1 MAKNILDFKEM
12 KGEEKISMITSY
24 DFPSAVLAEE
34 VGFDMILVGD
44 SVANTVLG
52 MEDTLSMSM
61 QDMIYHTEAV
71 LRGAKD
77 TFVVGDMPFMSYEVD
92 EKDAVRNASSFV
104 EIGADA
110 VKLEGGEEISDTVNA
125 ITNVGIPV
133 MGHIGLNPQRYLDL
147 GGYRLMGQ
155 TSEEAEA
162 ILKDAMAL
170 QEAGAFAIIMEFTTQ
185 EATEM
190 VTNRLKIPVIGIG
203 CGGKCDGQ
211 VLVMH
216 DVLGLTEDVPP
227 FAKPYINLREKIAEA
242 FEDFNSEI
250 KQGEFPVEQH
260 SFHMDENEKEKLEDL
275 D

>member
-1 MAKNILDFKEM
+1 MVKNIVDFKEM
-12 KGEEKISMITSY
+12 KGEEQISMITSY

-34 VGFDMILVGD
+34 AGFDMILVGD

-61 QDMIYHTEAV
+61 EDMIYHTEAV

-92 EKDAVRNASSFV
+92 EKDAISNASSFV

-110 VKLEGGEEISDTVNA
+110 VKLEGGKEISGTVNA

-155 TSEEAEA
+155 TSEEAED
-162 ILKDAMAL
+162 ILKDALAL
-170 QEAGAFAIIMEFTTQ
+170 QKAGAFAIIIEFTTQ

-190 VTNRLKIPVIGIG
+190 ITNKLDIPVIGIG

-227 FAKPYINLREKIAEA
+227 FAKSYINLREKIAKA
-242 FEDFNSEI
+242 FKDFNSEI
-250 KQGEFPVEQH
+250 KEREFPVEQH
-260 SFHMDENEKEKLEDL
+260 SFHMKESEKEKLEDL

>member
-1 MAKNILDFKEM
+1 MVKNIVDFKEM
-12 KGEEKISMITSY
+12 KGEEQISMITSY

-34 VGFDMILVGD
+34 AGFDMILVGD

-61 QDMIYHTEAV
+61 EDMIYHTEAV

-92 EKDAVRNASSFV
+92 EKDAISNASSFV

-110 VKLEGGEEISDTVNA
+110 VKLEGGKEISGTVNA

-155 TSEEAEA
+155 TSEEAED
-162 ILKDAMAL
+162 ILKDALAL
-170 QEAGAFAIIMEFTTQ
+170 QKAGAFAIIIEFTTQ

-190 VTNRLKIPVIGIG
+190 ITNELDIPVIGIG

-227 FAKPYINLREKIAEA
+227 FAKSYINLREKIAKA
-242 FEDFNSEI
+242 FKDFNSEI
-250 KQGEFPVEQH
+250 KEREFPVEQH
-260 SFHMDENEKEKLEDL
+260 SFHMKESEKEKLEDL